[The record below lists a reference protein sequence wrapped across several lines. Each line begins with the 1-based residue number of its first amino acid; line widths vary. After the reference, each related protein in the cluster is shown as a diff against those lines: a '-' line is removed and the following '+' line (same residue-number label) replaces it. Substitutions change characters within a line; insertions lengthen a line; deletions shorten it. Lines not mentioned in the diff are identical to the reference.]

1 MKFKFDE
8 KNPDLVI
15 QCLLLLFFIVLFIF
29 ALNLDIDG
37 RKQVNAIEPDIV
49 KTDNKIKQSTINLD
63 SINLIVL
70 KQGRF
75 IDSLKLKYK
84 KDLNGLKNYYSR
96 LIKTAPDTC
105 SLYLN
110 VLINKFDSINN
121 NCNLIVAEYTEK
133 DSLHVLKDSANNA
146 LISAYKEQI
155 NNYILLDST
164 NKVNIKD
171 LEKQVKKEK
180 RKAFFNLFKGG
191 GLGFAIGY
199 LTGKII

>member
-15 QCLLLLFFIVLFIF
+15 QLLLLLFFIALFIF
-29 ALNLDIDG
+29 ALNLDFSEPKKPD
-37 RKQVNAIEPDIV
+37 KIEPNIV
-49 KTDNKIKQSTINLD
+49 KTDHKIKQSTVSLD
-63 SINLIVL
+63 SINLIIL
-70 KQGRF
+70 KQSLF
-75 IDSLKLKYK
+75 IDSLKQKYK

-105 SLYLN
+105 SPYLN

-155 NNYILLDST
+155 NNYMLIDST
-164 NKVNIKD
+164 NKANIKD

-191 GLGFAIGY
+191 GLGFALGY